1 MAEIDALEGA
11 RLLRELAGELL
22 ERDGMARNGTFLEL
36 HRLHDV
42 IFRAALERHPEAPPG
57 LAARAFAVNEALP
70 AAQVPRELAA
80 LGDPLGDPELCR
92 LFQHVTAAR
101 NRLVHRPVIA
111 RQQVSRQN
119 SRRMAH
125 LARLT
130 ADVLDPDGHA
140 ISSDSYDAEPHQ
152 IPWPLLAAL
161 AALAVGIVLGAGAAL
176 LLF

>member
-1 MAEIDALEGA
+1 MRAAGRSPESA

-22 ERDGMARNGTFLEL
+22 ARDGMARNGTFLEL

-42 IFRAALERHPEAPPG
+42 IFRAALERHPGAPPG

-101 NRLVHRPVIA
+101 NRLVHRPVLA

-119 SRRMAH
+119 SRRMAR

-130 ADVLDPDGHA
+130 ADILDPDLTALPPDA
-140 ISSDSYDAEPHQ
+140 IDSESLR
-152 IPWPLLAAL
+152 IPWSLLAAL
-161 AALAVGIVLGAGAAL
+161 ATGVVLGAGATF